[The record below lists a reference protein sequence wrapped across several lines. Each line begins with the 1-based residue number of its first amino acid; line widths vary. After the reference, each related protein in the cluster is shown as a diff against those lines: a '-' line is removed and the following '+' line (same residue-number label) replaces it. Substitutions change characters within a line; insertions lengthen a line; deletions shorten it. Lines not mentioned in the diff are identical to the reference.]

1 MEIGR
6 QSSALGLSI
15 LGMKLILVHFH
26 SVGNTDNLMHLLII
40 YVSRYAILPATNLTK
55 LIGVLSLPV
64 QQSLRILFT
73 SWRVSLQDAD
83 RNLKLGIFTDDGDML
98 MIYVNTCKSA
108 LFLPVNHFDVVLKCL
123 LSSFGLIQMR
133 LQFGLRVL
141 CITFKTLLDFLLDN
155 ALR

>member
-1 MEIGR
+1 
-6 QSSALGLSI
+6 
-15 LGMKLILVHFH
+15 
-26 SVGNTDNLMHLLII
+26 
-40 YVSRYAILPATNLTK
+40 
-55 LIGVLSLPV
+55 
-64 QQSLRILFT
+64 
-73 SWRVSLQDAD
+73 
-83 RNLKLGIFTDDGDML
+83 